1 MCPSVFCQVEGVS
14 EFVRS
19 AFSLLLDLYKM
30 DCEQFRD
37 TEKPLYSALLQ
48 RIIKVP
54 WETKA
59 KYQRLCTVLPYVGTD
74 MVRIR
79 AITVFIMF

>member
-1 MCPSVFCQVEGVS
+1 MS

-30 DCEQFRD
+30 DCEQFCD

-79 AITVFIMF
+79 VITVFIMF